1 MKNSAG
7 KDDGN
12 HVYIYR
18 AADIEKD
25 DDIALSWG
33 GFILIGLLAGG
44 DYHQACSWSISLG
57 NS

>member
-1 MKNSAG
+1 MKNAAG

-18 AADIEKD
+18 AADIEGD
-25 DDIALSWG
+25 DDIALSLG

-44 DYHQACSWSISLG
+44 DYHQVSPRHIRLKHS
-57 NS
+57 